1 MASEIIAGLCS
12 SQRLKRERAI
22 LSVKKLEKKDE
33 FKQLLFEKL
42 AEKDISWEAVAG
54 LLSASSN
61 LLSVFSDFEQ
71 KKVFVLSLDFLD
83 HVESRVRSSSAA
95 LLADLVVI
103 LGEAQFF
110 VAFGRILDLI
120 KRDLARDP
128 GQADLPQNEVVRQ
141 KILEGQK
148 VRGLSSQEIFHES
161 AGWRHLET
169 SMNGMKLLFEK
180 NDPSKVVSQELF
192 DLLNDCTSHSNRFI
206 RESAFY
212 IASAILSVTL
222 ENRDLVGS
230 FAQLIRRG
238 ISDNWSQVRMASSAA
253 ARAFLLALSEEERA
267 KYYSLLLPPICI
279 NRYYI
284 AAGVRI
290 HNQETWRLLFPE
302 NGVKVVEANIAAFTE
317 FYTAQIG
324 ADNHAVREAACAC
337 IAELASKCSPA
348 SLEGNWEIL
357 LDCLIKTFG
366 DDSWPVRDACCV
378 AAGNFVSAL
387 PTQTF
392 SKHTVLYEKFME
404 NVIDPIASV
413 RQGGAVA
420 VAKLLSVNVEVFP
433 KVVSFLEESF
443 KGLKAQTEDNSKFGR
458 LEPGPG
464 QFGVVRRI
472 QQDEDK
478 QENGTMYSCGSLAP
492 KMKAKQ
498 PTGGGCSSCTSFT
511 REEEPWERA
520 DGSLVLLVECAKV
533 ASPPMIDEICR
544 LFNLACEEI
553 RSNKHFDAHQQLHET
568 FAKQM
573 ILFAEAIGKK
583 QFKNLLVG
591 SFDILLYAANSPVLL
606 TKAAA
611 EESLASLS
619 KLIGASILR
628 GRAEMTHQDSIETLD
643 RALNNPMSVPQH
655 QVTGMRTA
663 EDNYG
668 AFIGMAP
675 GRSY

>member
-1 MASEIIAGLCS
+1 MM
-12 SQRLKRERAI
+12 
-22 LSVKKLEKKDE
+22 
-33 FKQLLFEKL
+33 
-42 AEKDISWEAVAG
+42 DIGTTG
-54 LLSASSN
+54 LLSACSN
-61 LLSVFSDFEQ
+61 LLSVFSDAEL
-71 KKVFVLSLDFLD
+71 KKVFVLTLD
-83 HVESRVRSSSAA
+83 HIDHKESRVRSSSAA
-95 LLADLVVI
+95 LLADLVKK

-110 VAFGRILDLI
+110 VAFGRILELI
-120 KRDLARDP
+120 RRDLARDP
-128 GQADLPQNEVVRQ
+128 GAADLPQNEVVRQ

-148 VRGLSSQEIFHES
+148 SRGLSSQEIFHES

-192 DLLNDCTSHSNRFI
+192 DLLNECTCHSNRFI

-222 ENRDLVGS
+222 ENSDLVPS
-230 FAQLIRRG
+230 FASLIHKG
-238 ISDNWSQVRMASSAA
+238 ISDNWSQVRMASSTA
-253 ARAFLLALSEEERA
+253 ARAFLKALNEEERA

-302 NGVKVVEANIAAFTE
+302 KGVQVVESNIASFTS
-317 FYTAQIG
+317 FYSAQIA

-348 SLEGNWEIL
+348 SLEGQWEVL
-357 LDCLIKTFG
+357 LDSLIKTFG
-366 DDSWPVRDACCV
+366 DDSWPVRDACCI

-387 PTQTF
+387 PEQTF
-392 SKHTVLYEKFME
+392 SKHQVLYEKFME

-420 VAKLLSVNVEVFP
+420 VAKLLSVNGEVFP
-433 KVVSFLEESF
+433 KVVAFLEESF
-443 KGLKAQTEDNSKFGR
+443 KGLKDQSENNSKFGR

-511 REEEPWERA
+511 RKEEPWERA
-520 DGSLVLLVECAKV
+520 DGSLILLVECAKV
-533 ASPPMIDEICR
+533 SKPNQADEICR
-544 LFNLACEEI
+544 LFALGCDQI
-553 RSNKHFDAHQQLHET
+553 RSNRHFDAHQQLHET
-568 FAKQM
+568 FSKQ
-573 ILFAEAIGKK
+573 ISLFAEAVGKK
-583 QFKNLLVG
+583 TFKNCLVG
-591 SFDILLYAANSPVLL
+591 SFDILFYAANSPVLL

-611 EESLASLS
+611 EECLASLS
-619 KLIGASILR
+619 KLLGPSILR
-628 GRAEMTHQDSIETLD
+628 GRAEMTHPDNLETLD